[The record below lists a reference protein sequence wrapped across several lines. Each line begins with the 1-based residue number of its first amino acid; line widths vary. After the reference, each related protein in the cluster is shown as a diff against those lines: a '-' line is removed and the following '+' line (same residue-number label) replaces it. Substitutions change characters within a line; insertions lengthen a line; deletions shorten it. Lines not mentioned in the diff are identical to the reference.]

1 MGDVDDYALR
11 ESDEPEPPGGRE
23 PGGGFPFALIA
34 GLVALLAV
42 GGGGLWLALR
52 KPAVPESG
60 RTRTGASSTLVASPP
75 PPTLPAGMPP
85 LDESDGFVRNL
96 IQRLSSDPRFATWIA
111 NQGLVRTFVVAVIN
125 VADGE
130 SPRAPLAFLAPKDA
144 FTVKGP
150 RDRLV
155 IDPKSYARYDV
166 VADVLASLDAA
177 ACASVY
183 RDLEPLLEAG
193 YREQGHPQ
201 GGFSKALTQAADM
214 LLATPAV
221 EGPLR
226 VRPVRRPALMY
237 EHEDERLAAL
247 KPAQKQLLRMGPRNV
262 EKVQTKLREIVG
274 ALGAAQSST
283 PLHSSTPHPNPP
295 PVGGGER

>member
-1 MGDVDDYALR
+1 
-11 ESDEPEPPGGRE
+11 
-23 PGGGFPFALIA
+23 
-34 GLVALLAV
+34 
-42 GGGGLWLALR
+42 
-52 KPAVPESG
+52 
-60 RTRTGASSTLVASPP
+60 
-75 PPTLPAGMPP
+75 MPS

-130 SPRAPLAFLAPKDA
+130 SPRAPLAFLAPKDP

-150 RDRLV
+150 RDRVV

-166 VADVLASLDAA
+166 VADVLGSLDSA

-183 RDLEPLLEAG
+183 RDLEPLLEAA
-193 YREQGHPQ
+193 YREQGHPE

-247 KPAQKQLLRMGPRNV
+247 KPAQKQLLRMGSRNV

-274 ALGAAQSST
+274 ALGAGQ
-283 PLHSSTPHPNPP
+283 SSTPHPAPP
-295 PVGGGER
+295 HVGGGNR

>member
-1 MGDVDDYALR
+1 MGDVDDYDLHGD
-11 ESDEPEPPGGRE
+11 DEPEPSGGRE

-34 GLVALLAV
+34 GLLALLAV

-52 KPAVPESG
+52 KPAQPESA
-60 RTRTGASSTLVASPP
+60 RTRVGAPSTLTGSP
-75 PPTLPAGMPP
+75 PPTLPPGMPS

-96 IQRLSSDPRFATWIA
+96 VQRLSSDPRFATWIA

-130 SPRAPLAFLAPKDA
+130 SPRAPLAFLAPKDP

-150 RDRLV
+150 RDRAV

-166 VADVLASLDAA
+166 VADVLSSLDTA

-183 RDLEPLLEAG
+183 RDLEPLFEAA
-193 YREQGHPQ
+193 YREQGHPE
-201 GGFSKALTQAADM
+201 GGFSKALTQATDM
-214 LLATPAV
+214 LLATPVV

-226 VRPVRRPALMY
+226 VRPVQRPALMY

-247 KPAQKQLLRMGPRNV
+247 KPAQKQLLRMGPSNV
-262 EKVQTKLREIVG
+262 GKVQTKLREIVG
-274 ALGAAQSST
+274 ALGASQ
-283 PLHSSTPHPNPP
+283 SSTPHPNPP
-295 PVGGGER
+295 HVGGGER